1 MAEQELAD
9 VQATENQTSVES
21 AAIPAENTSQ
31 ETGGEREPKKLSL
44 RDQINKS
51 VETVREAENR
61 DPSTGKFTPKK
72 DAGAKEVVAAAL
84 SKETP
89 ATETNVQPDTASKP
103 AGPPSGW
110 SKEAQALWDTLPPAV
125 KADAVR
131 REAEVAKGFNEYR
144 EKTAQLTEIEQAI
157 APVRHILQQKG
168 ITTSAQAVTRLLQWE
183 NMIRSNP
190 HQAIPQLA
198 RQYGVDLSTL
208 AQGSSEAPSSAAQEI
223 PAHLRPV
230 LDQFGQVAQDVTN
243 LKSELQRSREEKVSQ
258 ELTAFAKDKPHFEKV
273 RVRMGQM
280 IAAGAVAPTDLDGAY
295 QQAIWADPDIRASLL
310 KEQEEKT
317 KADWQKQ
324 QTQLAKSAR
333 LAAVSPNTRAPAG
346 PLVNGAAKGKG
357 VRGSILSSIEQLR
370 EDQRA

>member
-9 VQATENQTSVES
+9 VQNAEGQTSAVIES
-21 AAIPAENTSQ
+21 SIPESQ
-31 ETGGEREPKKLSL
+31 DSGGEVAKPEKVSL
-44 RDQINKS
+44 RDQIKES
-51 VETVREAENR
+51 VEIVRKAEALH
-61 DPSTGKFTPKK
+61 DPATGKFVPKK
-72 DAGAKEVVAAAL
+72 DAGAKEVAAAL
-84 SKETP
+84 TQEIP
-89 ATETNVQPDTASKP
+89 ATETNVQPDAASKP
-103 AGPPSGW
+103 VGPPSGW

-157 APVRHILQQKG
+157 APVRHILQQNG
-168 ITTSAQAVTRLLQWE
+168 ITTSAQAVKRLLDWE

-190 HQAIPQLA
+190 RQAIPQLA
-198 RQYGVDLSTL
+198 RQYGVDLSQL

-230 LDQFGQVAQDVTN
+230 FDQFGQVAQEVN
-243 LKSELQRSREEKVSQ
+243 SIKGELQRSREEKVSQ
-258 ELTAFAKDKPHFEKV
+258 DLASFAKDKPHFEKV

-280 IAAGAVAPTDLDGAY
+280 IAAGAVAPTDLEGAY
-295 QQAIWADPDIRASLL
+295 QQAIWADPDIRATLL

-317 KADWQKQ
+317 KTDWQQQ
-324 QTQLAKSAR
+324 QTQRATNAR

-346 PLVNGAAKGKG
+346 PLVNGAAKAKG
-357 VRGSILSSIEQLR
+357 VRGSILSSIEELR